1 MKSVA
6 ILVFPGV
13 QSLDVSGP
21 LDVFAEA
28 NRFLLPAR
36 QYRMEL
42 IGLTRGAVPCS
53 NGMLLT
59 PQRHYA
65 DVADAPDLLLAAG
78 GPGLP
83 AARESDEAL
92 AWLRAACAR
101 AERYGSICNGVFL
114 LARAGLPAGAMVTT
128 HWNDAPALAAR
139 YPDLRVETDRLYAQD
154 GRLHTSAGVTAGIDL
169 ALYLVAQD
177 HGPEVALNVAKRL
190 VVFMQRAGGQSQFS
204 PFLTPFV
211 EETSAVAQVQ
221 QYVLGHLADDLGVD
235 ALAAVANMSRRNFS
249 RVFLRDAGVTPADF
263 VEKMETYLP
272 KAPVEHAV
280 LAPAGGFVSEI
291 ATRDLGIEVVAL
303 GGGRSRAEDAID
315 HSVGIDRLLPLGA
328 EVAAGEALAVVHA
341 RSQGDAERAAAT
353 VLRCYGIGPARPATK
368 KAVLRRIGSREAA

>member
-28 NRFLLPAR
+28 NRFLSPAS

-53 NGMLLT
+53 NGMLLV

-65 DVADAPDLLLAAG
+65 QVDEAPDLLLVAG
-78 GPGLP
+78 GPDLP
-83 AARESDEAL
+83 AAREPDEGL

-101 AERYGSICNGVFL
+101 AGRYGAICNGIFL
-114 LARAGLPAGAMVTT
+114 LARAGLPAGAIVTT
-128 HWNDAPALAAR
+128 HWNDAQALAAR
-139 YPDLRVETDRLYAQD
+139 YPELRVEPDRLYVRD

-169 ALYLVAQD
+169 ALSLVAQD
-177 HGPEVALNVAKRL
+177 HGPDVALNVAKRL

-211 EETSAVAQVQ
+211 EETSAVAQVRQ
-221 QYVLGHLADDLGVD
+221 HVLGHLTDDLGVA
-235 ALAAVANMSRRNFS
+235 ALAAVANMSRRNFA
-249 RVFLRDAGVTPADF
+249 RVFLRDAGVTPAEF
-263 VEKMETYLP
+263 VESARLDAARARLERESTPLKTVAFHRGFRDARHVREVFQRRLGVSPSQYRASFGRP
-272 KAPVEHAV
+272 
-280 LAPAGGFVSEI
+280 GG
-291 ATRDLGIEVVAL
+291 
-303 GGGRSRAEDAID
+303 
-315 HSVGIDRLLPLGA
+315 VG
-328 EVAAGEALAVVHA
+328 
-341 RSQGDAERAAAT
+341 
-353 VLRCYGIGPARPATK
+353 
-368 KAVLRRIGSREAA
+368 

>member
-28 NRFLLPAR
+28 NRFLLPAS

-53 NGMLLT
+53 NGMLLV

-65 DVADAPDLLLAAG
+65 EVDEAPDLLLVAG
-78 GPGLP
+78 GPDLP
-83 AARESDEAL
+83 AAREPDEGL
-92 AWLRAACAR
+92 AWMRAACAR
-101 AERYGSICNGVFL
+101 AGRYGAICNGIFL
-114 LARAGLPAGAMVTT
+114 LARAGLPAGAIVTT
-128 HWNDAPALAAR
+128 HWNDAQALAAR
-139 YPDLRVETDRLYAQD
+139 YPELRVEPDRLYVRD

-169 ALYLVAQD
+169 ALSLVAQD
-177 HGPEVALNVAKRL
+177 HGPDVALNVAKRL

-221 QYVLGHLADDLGVD
+221 QHVLGHLADDLGVA
-235 ALAAVANMSRRNFS
+235 ALAAVANMSRRNFA
-249 RVFLRDAGVTPADF
+249 RVFLRDAGVTPAEF
-263 VEKMETYLP
+263 VESARLDAARARLERES
-272 KAPVEHAV
+272 APLKTVAFHF
-280 LAPAGGFVSEI
+280 GF
-291 ATRDLGIEVVAL
+291 RDARHLREVFHRRL
-303 GGGRSRAEDAID
+303 GG
-315 HSVGIDRLLPLGA
+315 
-328 EVAAGEALAVVHA
+328 
-341 RSQGDAERAAAT
+341 
-353 VLRCYGIGPARPATK
+353 
-368 KAVLRRIGSREAA
+368 